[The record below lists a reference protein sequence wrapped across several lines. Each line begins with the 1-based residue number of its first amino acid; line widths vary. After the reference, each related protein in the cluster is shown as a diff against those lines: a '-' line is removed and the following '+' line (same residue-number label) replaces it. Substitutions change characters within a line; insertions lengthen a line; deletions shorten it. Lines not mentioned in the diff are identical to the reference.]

1 MYLTLLQRHYD
12 IHGNSLVMQENFGF
26 SSSLT
31 IRRLHRESGSLH
43 LPTDHSLSLE
53 MPQSQLI
60 PISFNEATGRQ
71 SDSIKSQDM
80 IFHPCHQQR
89 DEVSGTFIGYILS
102 FTCYWSKLISSYLVP
117 SPATA
122 GPLPQS
128 AR

>member
-1 MYLTLLQRHYD
+1 
-12 IHGNSLVMQENFGF
+12 MQENFGF

-43 LPTDHSLSLE
+43 LPTGHSLSLE

-60 PISFNEATGRQ
+60 PISFNEATGTQ
-71 SDSIKSQDM
+71 SDSIKPQDM
-80 IFHPCHQQR
+80 VFHPCHQQR
-89 DEVSGTFIGYILS
+89 DEVYGYILS
-102 FTCYWSKLISSYLVP
+102 LRCYSQKLISPHLVP

-128 AR
+128 A